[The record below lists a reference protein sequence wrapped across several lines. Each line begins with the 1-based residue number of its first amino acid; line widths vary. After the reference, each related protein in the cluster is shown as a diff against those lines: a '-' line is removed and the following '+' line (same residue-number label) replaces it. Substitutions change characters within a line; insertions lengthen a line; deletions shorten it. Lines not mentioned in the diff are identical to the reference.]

1 MKSALAV
8 SAVFSVLSASAD
20 AYANPLSCSGTCTNA
35 HDPSLVR
42 RDDGT
47 YFRFSTGKS
56 SLRFD
61 WDVLSRVTI

>member
-1 MKSALAV
+1 MMKSALVISTA
-8 SAVFSVLSASAD
+8 FSVLSAIVE

-47 YFRFSTGKS
+47 YFRFSTGK
-56 SLRFD
+56 FFFAPI
-61 WDVLSRVTI
+61 VTS